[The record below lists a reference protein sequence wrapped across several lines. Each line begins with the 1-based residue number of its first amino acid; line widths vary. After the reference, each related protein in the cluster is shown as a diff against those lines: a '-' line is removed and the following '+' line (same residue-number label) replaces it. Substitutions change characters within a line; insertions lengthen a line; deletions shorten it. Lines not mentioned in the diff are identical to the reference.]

1 MNQGFVKSTVQQLGC
16 EEEISAIS
24 RAYRSQ
30 IDCGNSIKTALVL
43 ATIVYLQRNPK
54 VPAVVARAR
63 VAATVGAVAA

>member
-1 MNQGFVKSTVQQLGC
+1 MSQGVVESTVRQCAC
-16 EEEISAIS
+16 EDEISAVS

-30 IDCGNSIKTALVL
+30 IDSGNSTKTALVL

-63 VAATVGAVAA
+63 VAATIDAVAA